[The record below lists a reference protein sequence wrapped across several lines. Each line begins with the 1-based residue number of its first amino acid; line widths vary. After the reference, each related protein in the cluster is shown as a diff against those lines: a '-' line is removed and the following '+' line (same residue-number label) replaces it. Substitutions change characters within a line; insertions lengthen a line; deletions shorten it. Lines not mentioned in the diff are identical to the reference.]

1 MNKGRHLTF
10 KKSKSDHQ
18 NCKLNNKEEEF
29 DSDESF

>member
-18 NCKLNNKEEEF
+18 NCKLNNKEEF